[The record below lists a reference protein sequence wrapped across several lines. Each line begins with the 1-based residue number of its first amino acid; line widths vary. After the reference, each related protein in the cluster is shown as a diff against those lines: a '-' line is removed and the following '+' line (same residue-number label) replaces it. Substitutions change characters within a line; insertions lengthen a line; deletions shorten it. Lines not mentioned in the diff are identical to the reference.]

1 MSSTICETKHNNE
14 TFAVFGL
21 TCYMNISE
29 FRGKVERQY
38 SCLMR
43 KKRHEGNASDFNS
56 MISHRI
62 INNTTTVEEA
72 ITNDPACHHLLWQSQ
87 YLSGHV

>member
-1 MSSTICETKHNNE
+1 MLDE
-14 TFAVFGL
+14 
-21 TCYMNISE
+21 
-29 FRGKVERQY
+29 
-38 SCLMR
+38 

-62 INNTTTVEEA
+62 ISNTTTVEEA